1 MFFVDYYS
9 QAYPGV
15 IIRVILRRK
24 VSFHLVQTYI
34 PSSIF
39 VCLAWLSVFVPPEQV
54 PGNMNCQDLS
64 VFCKYDFYWQLV
76 LSKIVRPMII

>member
-1 MFFVDYYS
+1 MLFVDYYS

-54 PGNMNCQDLS
+54 PSNMNCHDLS
-64 VFCKYDFYWQLV
+64 GLV
-76 LSKIVRPMII
+76 SMTFIGN

>member
-54 PGNMNCQDLS
+54 PGNMNCHEIL
-64 VFCKYDFYWQLV
+64 VFCRYDF
-76 LSKIVRPMII
+76 

>member
-1 MFFVDYYS
+1 MLFVDYYS

-54 PGNMNCQDLS
+54 PGNMNCHDL
-64 VFCKYDFYWQLV
+64 
-76 LSKIVRPMII
+76 